1 MSRQKLAMT
10 AAAVGAGA
18 LGISLYNRR
27 SSPNPETSKDERP
40 SRHSAHAKR
49 EFGLEGAALGGNA
62 IVGSTELGAKRGQQ
76 PSRSP
81 APLEKLPSGGIG
93 GGEGAGGSSA
103 RKTQFPYSGS
113 GQSYGGEKPNVPSVS
128 SQEPGALEALRGVF
142 GPGDKPGVNPVD
154 EGGFRDTRGASKMGS
169 ELPSKK
175 RAPPA

>member
-1 MSRQKLAMT
+1 MT
-10 AAAVGAGA
+10 AAAGAGA
-18 LGISLYNRR
+18 LGIGLFYRR
-27 SSPNPETSKDERP
+27 QSNPSSSSTKDNQQDDNNKP

-49 EFGLEGAALGGNA
+49 EFGLEGAAVGGNA
-62 IVGSTELGAKRGQQ
+62 IVGSTELAAKREQQ

-103 RKTQFPYSGS
+103 RRTQFPYSSS
-113 GQSYGGEKPNVPSVS
+113 GQSFGGEKTTSPDIPS
-128 SQEPGALEALRGVF
+128 QGPGALEALRGVF

-154 EGGFRDTRGASKMGS
+154 EGGFRDTRGASKMGT

>member
-10 AAAVGAGA
+10 AGAGA
-18 LGISLYNRR
+18 LAIGLFYRHQ
-27 SSPNPETSKDERP
+27 SKAAKKQDENP
-40 SRHSAHAKR
+40 SRHGAHAKR
-49 EFGLEGAALGGNA
+49 DLGLQGAAVGGNA
-62 IVGSTELGAKRGQQ
+62 VVGSADLNARRNRQ

-81 APLEKLPSGGIG
+81 APLEKLPSGGTG

-103 RKTQFPYSGS
+103 RRTQFPCSSS
-113 GQSYGGEKPNVPSVS
+113 GQSFGGEKKVNSSNTPS
-128 SQEPGALEALRGVF
+128 QGPGALEALRGVF
-142 GPGDKPGVNPVD
+142 SPGGEDGVNPVD